1 MSPTNL
7 CYCLFYQYIAMSKPE
22 EPTEEDKRLLDMEVE
37 ELGNKA
43 EDMPAKKNDERP
55 PRSRSRSPPKDSLP
69 APPINNNN
77 NK

>member
-1 MSPTNL
+1 
-7 CYCLFYQYIAMSKPE
+7 MSKPE

-43 EDMPAKKNDERP
+43 GDTPAKKKDERP

-69 APPINNNN
+69 APPTNNNN